1 MCVVVCL
8 KVNFQVLL
16 ISRIVNVSKQLASTA
31 GNMPQAPAHPYQ
43 RWMAT
48 WRLQENIAYK
58 MPTMATS
65 LGSCLMIVDFFYFL
79 FSHQCSF

>member
-31 GNMPQAPAHPYQ
+31 GNMPQAPAHFYQ

-48 WRLQENIAYK
+48 WRSQEN
-58 MPTMATS
+58 S
-65 LGSCLMIVDFFYFL
+65 LQNADNRHKLGQLLNDC
-79 FSHQCSF
+79 